1 MLFGKKKKD
10 QAQNPTTIREALA
23 RESESEVEISEA
35 EVTDNDDALMPAEV
49 APTAQELPAAAGEPA
64 EPGAVPQDFSVIGSK
79 KGYLD
84 FGAVLVPAAK
94 DQKVRLDI
102 DQKSKR
108 VVSLTIAV
116 GQASIQ
122 LQPFSAPKSGGIWED
137 VRGQIEESVVKQK
150 GRVKQVEGRFGK
162 ELHARVPT
170 VLKDGRKGWRAAR
183 FIGFEGNRWFLRGV
197 IGGRGAIDRDAA
209 QGVEDLFAQIVV
221 VRGDEPLP
229 PRELLKLSPP
239 AGAKR
244 VVVPRRD
251 SQGSAGQGQ
260 QTGRQ
265 RAGNQSNSAQAPNRS
280 SANRTSSNRT
290 NGVPPQAQKPP
301 QQ

>member
-10 QAQNPTTIREALA
+10 QAKRPSTIREAMA
-23 RESESEVEISEA
+23 EESEDQVEITEA
-35 EVTDNDDALMPAEV
+35 EAGQNDDAVV
-49 APTAQELPAAAGEPA
+49 ASEDAAGEDVPA
-64 EPGAVPQDFSVIGSK
+64 AQDSAEEPAAPETTPQDVNEITSK
-79 KGYLD
+79 KGYVD
-84 FGAVLVPAAK
+84 FGALLVPAAK

-116 GQASIQ
+116 GASSIQ
-122 LQPFSAPKSGGIWED
+122 LQAFSAPKSGGIWQD
-137 VRGQIEESVVKQK
+137 VRQQIEESVVKQK
-150 GRVKQVEGRFGK
+150 GRVKQVDGPFGR

-183 FIGFEGNRWFLRGV
+183 FIGFEGSRWFLRGV
-197 IGGRGAIDRDAA
+197 IGGRGAIDRQAA
-209 QGVEDLFAQIVV
+209 QGVEELFSKLVV

-244 VVVPRRD
+244 VVAPRR
-251 SQGSAGQGQ
+251 SPQSAQGSAQSTQAGSGASTQ
-260 QTGRQ
+260 QTTG
-265 RAGNQSNSAQAPNRS
+265 S
-280 SANRTSSNRT
+280 NRTSNRT
-290 NGVPPQAQKPP
+290 NGVPQQAQGPG